1 MKRSLY
7 ISIIILIAVS
17 CKRDALLTYNTADNV
32 YFNYNRGF
40 NVWLDSMDV
49 SFANR
54 DASVRDTFLLI
65 PLAVTGVAAAA
76 DRPFKVV
83 VDPASTALAGI
94 HYELPEAVIHAG
106 KVQDTLRLHFKRAA
120 DLASGEKKLVLKLVA
135 NEFFK
140 TDLPYRM
147 INGAAQDTLDLL
159 SFSISASDLLV
170 PGPYWDVYSTYFGKF
185 STRKVRFIHDLLG
198 MPLDFWSEAPNNQH
212 RAAAIYYASATSR
225 YLGDQAAQGNIIVD
239 EDGTPMQMGPGY

>member
-7 ISIIILIAVS
+7 IPLLILIAAS
-17 CKRDALLTYNTADNV
+17 CKRDALITYNTADNV
-32 YFNYNRGF
+32 YFNYNTGTNSWR
-40 NVWLDSMDV
+40 DSMDV

-54 DASVRDTFLLI
+54 DASVQDTFLLI
-65 PLAVTGVAAAA
+65 PLAVTGVAATT
-76 DRPFKVV
+76 DRPFKLV
-83 VDPASTALAGI
+83 VDPSSTAVAGI
-94 HYELPEAVIHAG
+94 HYELPEPVIHAG

-120 DLASGEKKLVLKLVA
+120 DLASGEKKLVLKLVP

-147 INGAAQDTLDLL
+147 INGAAQDTLDML
-159 SFSISASDLLV
+159 SFSIVASDLLV
-170 PGPYWDVYSTYFGKF
+170 SGPYWNLYSVYFGKF
-185 STRKVRFIHDLLG
+185 SVRKVRFIHDLLG
-198 MPLDFWSEAPNNQH
+198 MPLDFWSEAPNNQ
-212 RAAAIYYASATSR
+212 RQAAAIYYASATSR